1 MKARNNKDINR
12 SYLSFSCFLVACV
25 LLGISGYTLYTKTVE
40 TEVNRIVE
48 KTGEYD
54 KIYVRQTELIN
65 GIDTLYRYINLFNTH
80 LNDALLMNSVSER
93 KQEILASMEDM
104 SNRDV
109 RLYRKLM
116 NEMNAFLAMKDSI
129 RILTEEETLLKR
141 DLKKCIEQNK
151 KATRKLTLGGITI
164 EK

>member
-1 MKARNNKDINR
+1 
-12 SYLSFSCFLVACV
+12 
-25 LLGISGYTLYTKTVE
+25 
-40 TEVNRIVE
+40 
-48 KTGEYD
+48 
-54 KIYVRQTELIN
+54 
-65 GIDTLYRYINLFNTH
+65 
-80 LNDALLMNSVSER
+80 MNSVSER

-104 SNRDV
+104 SSRDV

-116 NEMNAFLAMKDSI
+116 NGMNSFLAMKDSI

-141 DLKKCIEQNK
+141 DLKKCIEENK